1 MQGQPPPPPFGT
13 GTRTVALPGN
23 LPPPAPPGV
32 GGQIALDGPKGP
44 PPPPRGMPMPG
55 VQPSAVSP
63 GGRTLVVYFAD
74 ERVEVT
80 KDQFVI
86 GRGKKAT
93 DLTIKDPNV
102 SRTHAMV
109 ERVEGQ
115 YFIVDMGS
123 TNGVLYKGQRV
134 QRMPISGGDMF
145 RIVKYDLRFEFE

>member
-1 MQGQPPPPPFGT
+1 M
-13 GTRTVALPGN
+13 PGA
-23 LPPPAPPGV
+23 PPPA
-32 GGQIALDGPKGP
+32 A
-44 PPPPRGMPMPG
+44 
-55 VQPSAVSP
+55 AP
-63 GGRTLVVYFAD
+63 GGRTLVVYCGD

-109 ERVEGQ
+109 ECVEGQ

-123 TNGVLYKGQRV
+123 TNGILYKGQRV
-134 QRMPISGGDMF
+134 QRMPISAGDTF
-145 RIVKYDLRFEFE
+145 RIVKYDLRFEYE